1 MELGTKELERPPT
14 AGTPRRVALVHDF
27 LLDVR
32 GAERVFEVMCGI
44 WPEADIFTAVYD
56 RKGTEGRFEHRE
68 VHTTPLQLLRPT
80 AQTFRALLPLYP
92 WAIGTLDLADYDLVV
107 SSSSAWAHGVR
118 PAGGA
123 THVCYCHNP
132 FRYAWAERD
141 ATLETRGPLMRPVL
155 SAVFD
160 RWRRWDASVALKVD
174 SYVANS
180 TFTADRIRRY
190 LNRESTVIHPPV
202 DVGRFSIGEPGD
214 YYLAVGELM
223 PHKRF
228 DVIVEAF
235 NRLGRRL
242 IIAGDGPQRRRLDAL
257 AGPTVE
263 LVGRV
268 SDAHME
274 ELMRGCQALVTC
286 AVEEFG
292 IAVVET
298 LASGRPVIAIAAG
311 GVLETVTEGETG
323 TFFPRSTPAEVAAAV
338 ERFDPLAV
346 DPRRCREAAEVFDV
360 DRFTH
365 RLCTAVQ
372 AALDGDR
379 SLRA

>member
-1 MELGTKELERPPT
+1 MELERPPT

-32 GAERVFEVMCGI
+32 GAERVFEVMCDT
-44 WPEADIFTAVYD
+44 WPEADVFTAVYD

-68 VHTTPLQLLRPT
+68 VHTSPLQVLRPT
-80 AQTFRALLPLYP
+80 ARSFRALLPLYP
-92 WAIGTLDLADYDLVV
+92 WAIGTLDLDDYDLVV
-107 SSSSAWAHGVR
+107 SSSSAWAHGIR
-118 PAGGA
+118 PADGA
-123 THVCYCHNP
+123 VHVCYCHNP
-132 FRYAWAERD
+132 FRYAWAERE
-141 ATLETRGPLMRPVL
+141 ATLEARGPLMRPVL
-155 SAVFD
+155 AKVFE
-160 RWRRWDASVALKVD
+160 RWREWDAAVARNVD
-174 SYVANS
+174 AYIANS
-180 TFTADRIRRY
+180 AFTADRIDRY
-190 LNRESTVIHPPV
+190 LDRESTVIHPPV
-202 DVGRFSIGEPGD
+202 DVRRFSVGEPGD
-214 YYLAVGELM
+214 YHLAVGELM

-323 TFFPRSTPAEVAAAV
+323 TFFTRPEPDAIAAAV
-338 ERFDPLAV
+338 QGFDALAV
-346 DPRRCREAAEVFDV
+346 DPRRCREDAEAFDV
-360 DRFTH
+360 EHFSA
-365 RLCTAVQ
+365 RLRGAVD
-372 AALDGDR
+372 AALRGDR
-379 SLRA
+379 VMRS